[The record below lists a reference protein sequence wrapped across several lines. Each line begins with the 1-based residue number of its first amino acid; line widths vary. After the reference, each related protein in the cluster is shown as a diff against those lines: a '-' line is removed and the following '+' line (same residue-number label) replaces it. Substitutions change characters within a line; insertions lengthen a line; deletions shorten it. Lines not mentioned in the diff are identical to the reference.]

1 MDVFEK
7 KLVKDKK
14 KKERE
19 LKRFDHENEKLQKEI
34 ILKKI
39 PLSTNKLIDT
49 TQNKIFKL
57 KLLFLFLVDSITC
70 AACKRHFDATVSD

>member
-19 LKRFDHENEKLQKEI
+19 LKRFDHENEKLRKEI
-34 ILKKI
+34 ILKK
-39 PLSTNKLIDT
+39 KY
-49 TQNKIFKL
+49 
-57 KLLFLFLVDSITC
+57 
-70 AACKRHFDATVSD
+70 H